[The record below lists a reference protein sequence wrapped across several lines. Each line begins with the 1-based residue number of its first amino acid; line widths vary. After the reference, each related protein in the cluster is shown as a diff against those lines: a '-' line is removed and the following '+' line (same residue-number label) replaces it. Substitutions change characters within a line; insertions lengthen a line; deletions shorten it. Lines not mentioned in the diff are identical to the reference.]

1 MNLNTIGEK
10 NTHQTYAGTQIFPL
24 INPIN
29 WNANDNII
37 IDITYETSATSS
49 STLYADT
56 VSTQMGLIQ
65 SQIVI
70 LILMM
75 MILLIFQAT
84 FNDIDSAIT
93 ISFWCYDE
101 NKMPFNSYLFEGRD
115 QMDIE

>member
-1 MNLNTIGEK
+1 MLSDSVFDNLNLNTIYEK

-37 IDITYETSATSS
+37 IDITYEISATSS

-65 SQIVI
+65 SHNGHFDFNDDDIIDVP
-70 LILMM
+70 
-75 MILLIFQAT
+75 AHV
-84 FNDIDSAIT
+84 FNDIDSACLLYT
-93 ISFWCYDE
+93 SDAADE
-101 NKMPFNSYLFEGRD
+101 
-115 QMDIE
+115 